1 MNLVTYTLTK
11 TELFGT
17 RNILGK
23 QDEIEGGQKESYRW
37 DYNRKER
44 KKKEK
49 SKKRKKE
56 WKNLMTKQF

>member
-23 QDEIEGGQKESYRW
+23 QDEIEGGPTDGITIE
-37 DYNRKER
+37 
-44 KKKEK
+44 KKEK
-49 SKKRKKE
+49 SKKR
-56 WKNLMTKQF
+56 